1 MFGRPMLFCGSGMK
15 VSIDSVDAVQKKL
28 AFEIPAERV
37 SQELEK
43 AYRTVRLQA
52 RLKGFRPGKVPQP
65 VLNRYFGEQVAQ
77 EVSSLLVQESYPRA
91 VEEHD
96 LHVVTQPQI
105 VTEKLT
111 PGQPFRYSA
120 TVEVRPKVDITNYAG
135 ITVEKPQE
143 TVTEE
148 EVEASLQRLAESM
161 TQLAPVTD
169 RNRVE
174 DGDVLTLDYV
184 GLRGGRQVPGFE
196 AKGRVVEMGRESVLP
211 GFQDNLLGV
220 ERGRA
225 IQFSVAMPQPEGQA
239 EQTESVE
246 ESTQPLLFRVIIHD
260 IARKEVPALDDDFAK
275 DHGECDTLEELRNKI
290 RDNLYQVA
298 ERRGENQLHEALL
311 AGVYEK
317 NPFEVPPSLVR
328 EQLRQLFVEAGI
340 QKPEEDVSVGESRL
354 TDELRE
360 QFTTRARQNVQSA
373 FIVDTLIEQLSLSVS
388 EESVRQK
395 IEELSSA
402 NPEQKQRLEN
412 FYAQAENRQALERQL
427 LRERAIQAVVDK
439 AEIKTVDK
447 EVAAIPEKG

>member
-1 MFGRPMLFCGSGMK
+1 MK

-37 SQELEK
+37 SQEIEK
-43 AYRTVRLQA
+43 AYRTVQQQA
-52 RLKGFRPGKVPQP
+52 RLKGFRPGKVPRP
-65 VLNRYFGEQVAQ
+65 VLSRYFGEQVAQ

-96 LHVVTQPQI
+96 LHVVAQPQI

-120 TVEVRPKVDITNYAG
+120 TVEVRPQVEITDYAG
-135 ITVEKPQE
+135 IPVEKPHE

-148 EVEASLQRLAESM
+148 EIEASLQRLAESM
-161 TQLAPVTD
+161 TQLVPVTD
-169 RNRVE
+169 RDRVE
-174 DGDVLTLDYV
+174 ESDVLTLDYV
-184 GLRGGRQVPGFE
+184 GLRGGRPLPGLE
-196 AKGRVVEMGRESVLP
+196 AKGRLVEMGRETVLP
-211 GFQDNLLGV
+211 GFQDHLLGAQ
-220 ERGRA
+220 RGRA
-225 IQFSVAMPQPEGQA
+225 LQFSVPMPQPEEPA
-239 EQTESVE
+239 EPVAEPAQTV
-246 ESTQPLLFRVIIHD
+246 LFRVTVHD

-290 RDNLYQVA
+290 RDNLHQA
-298 ERRGENQLHEALL
+298 TERRVENQLHEALL

-340 QKPEEDVSVGESRL
+340 QRPEEDVSVGEGRL

-360 QFTTRARQNVQSA
+360 QFTARARQSVQSV
-373 FIVDTLIEQLSLSVS
+373 FIVDALVEQLSLSVS
-388 EESVRQK
+388 EKAVRQK

-402 NPEQKQRLEN
+402 NPEQKQQLEN
-412 FYAQAENRQALERQL
+412 FYAKAENRQALERQL
-427 LRERAIQAVVDK
+427 LREKAIQAVVDK
-439 AEIKTVDK
+439 AEIKAVDRD
-447 EVAAIPEKG
+447 VAGTGEKD

>member
-1 MFGRPMLFCGSGMK
+1 MK

-37 SQELEK
+37 SQEIEK
-43 AYRTVRLQA
+43 AYRTVQQQA
-52 RLKGFRPGKVPQP
+52 RLKGFRPGKVPRP
-65 VLNRYFGEQVAQ
+65 VLSRYFGEQVAQ

-96 LHVVTQPQI
+96 LHVVAQPQI

-120 TVEVRPKVDITNYAG
+120 TVEVRPQVEIMDYAG
-135 ITVEKPQE
+135 ITVEKSHE

-148 EVEASLQRLAESM
+148 EIEASLQRLAESM
-161 TQLAPVTD
+161 TQLVPVTD
-169 RNRVE
+169 RDNVE

-184 GLRGGRQVPGFE
+184 GLREGRPLPGLE
-196 AKGRVVEMGRESVLP
+196 AKGRLVEMGRETVLP
-211 GFQDNLLGV
+211 GFQDHLLGAQ
-220 ERGRA
+220 RSRA
-225 IQFSVAMPQPEGQA
+225 LQFSVLMPQPEGSA
-239 EQTESVE
+239 EPTAESGQTV
-246 ESTQPLLFRVIIHD
+246 LFRVTVHD
-260 IARKEVPALDDDFAK
+260 IARKEVPTLDDDFAK

-290 RDNLYQVA
+290 RDNLHQAA
-298 ERRGENQLHEALL
+298 ERRVENQLHEALL

-340 QKPEEDVSVGESRL
+340 QRPEEDVSIGEGRL

-360 QFTTRARQNVQSA
+360 QFTARARQSVQSV
-373 FIVDTLIEQLSLSVS
+373 FIVDALIAQLSLSVS
-388 EESVRQK
+388 EEEVGQK

-402 NPEQKQRLEN
+402 NPEQKQQLEN
-412 FYAQAENRQALERQL
+412 FYAKAENRQALERQL
-427 LRERAIQAVVDK
+427 LREKAIQTVVDK
-439 AEIKTVDK
+439 AEIKAVDRD
-447 EVAAIPEKG
+447 VAGTGEKD

>member
-1 MFGRPMLFCGSGMK
+1 MK

-37 SQELEK
+37 SQEVEK
-43 AYRTVRLQA
+43 AYRTVQQQA
-52 RLKGFRPGKVPQP
+52 RLKGFRPGKVPRP
-65 VLNRYFGEQVAQ
+65 VLSRYFGEQVAQ

-120 TVEVRPKVDITNYAG
+120 TVEVRPQVEITDYAG
-135 ITVEKPQE
+135 VTVEKPHE

-148 EVEASLQRLAESM
+148 EVEASLRRLAESM
-161 TQLAPVTD
+161 TQLVPITD
-169 RNRVE
+169 RDNIE

-184 GLRGGRQVPGFE
+184 GLREGRPLPGLE
-196 AKGRVVEMGRESVLP
+196 AKGRLVEMGRETVLP
-211 GFQDNLLGV
+211 GFQDHLLGAQ
-220 ERGRA
+220 RGRA
-225 IQFSVAMPQPEGQA
+225 LQFSVPMPRPEEPAEPAAEPAQA
-239 EQTESVE
+239 V
-246 ESTQPLLFRVIIHD
+246 LFRVTVHD

-290 RDNLYQVA
+290 RDNLHQAA
-298 ERRGENQLHEALL
+298 ERRAENQLHEALL

-340 QKPEEDVSVGESRL
+340 QRPEEDVSVGEGRL

-360 QFTTRARQNVQSA
+360 QFTVRARQSVQSV
-373 FIVDTLIEQLSLSVS
+373 FIVDALVEQLSLSVS
-388 EESVRQK
+388 EEAMRQK
-395 IEELSSA
+395 IAELSSA
-402 NPEQKQRLEN
+402 NPEQKQQLEN
-412 FYAQAENRQALERQL
+412 FYAKAENRQALERQL
-427 LRERAIQAVVDK
+427 LRAKAVQAVVDK
-439 AEIKTVDK
+439 AEIKAVDRD
-447 EVAAIPEKG
+447 VAGTGEKD

>member
-1 MFGRPMLFCGSGMK
+1 MK

-37 SQELEK
+37 SQEIEK
-43 AYRTVRLQA
+43 AYRTVQQQA
-52 RLKGFRPGKVPQP
+52 RLKGFRPGKVPRP
-65 VLNRYFGEQVAQ
+65 VLSRYFGEQVAQ

-96 LHVVTQPQI
+96 LHVVAQPQI

-120 TVEVRPKVDITNYAG
+120 TVEVRPQVEITDYAG
-135 ITVEKPQE
+135 IMVEKPHE
-143 TVTEE
+143 TVAEE

-161 TQLAPVTD
+161 TQLVPITD
-169 RNRVE
+169 RDRVE
-174 DGDVLTLDYV
+174 EGDVLTLDYV
-184 GLRGGRQVPGFE
+184 GLREGRPLPGLE
-196 AKGRVVEMGRESVLP
+196 AKGRLVEMGRETVLP
-211 GFQDNLLGV
+211 GFQDHLLGAQ
-220 ERGRA
+220 RGRA
-225 IQFSVAMPQPEGQA
+225 LQFSVAMPQPEEPAEPATEPAQA
-239 EQTESVE
+239 V
-246 ESTQPLLFRVIIHD
+246 LFRVTVHD

-290 RDNLYQVA
+290 RDNLYQA
-298 ERRGENQLHEALL
+298 TERRVENQLHEALL

-340 QKPEEDVSVGESRL
+340 QRPEEDVSVGEGRL

-360 QFTTRARQNVQSA
+360 QFTARARQSVQSV
-373 FIVDTLIEQLSLSVS
+373 FVVDALIEQLSLSVS
-388 EESVRQK
+388 GEEVAQK

-402 NPEQKQRLEN
+402 NPEQKQQLEN
-412 FYAQAENRQALERQL
+412 FYARAENRQALERQL
-427 LRERAIQAVVDK
+427 LREKAVQAVVDK
-439 AEIKTVDK
+439 AEIKAVDRD
-447 EVAAIPEKG
+447 VAGTGEKD

>member
-1 MFGRPMLFCGSGMK
+1 MK
-15 VSIDSVDAVQKKL
+15 VSIDSVGPVQKKL

-43 AYRTVRLQA
+43 AYRTVRQQA

-91 VEEHD
+91 VEEHG
-96 LHVVTQPQI
+96 LHVVAQPQI

-120 TVEVRPKVDITNYAG
+120 TVEVRPKVDIRDYAG
-135 ITVEKPQE
+135 IPVEKPQE

-161 TQLAPVTD
+161 TQLAPITD
-169 RNRVE
+169 RDRVE
-174 DGDVLTLDYV
+174 EGDVVTLDYV
-184 GLRGGRQVPGFE
+184 GLRGGRPVPEFE
-196 AKGRVVEMGRESVLP
+196 AKGRLVEMGRESVLP
-211 GFQDNLLGV
+211 GFQDNLLGAQ
-220 ERGRA
+220 RGRA
-225 IQFSVAMPQPEGQA
+225 LQFSVSMPQPEGQA
-239 EQTESVE
+239 ERAEPVAESA
-246 ESTQPLLFRVIIHD
+246 QPLLFRVTIHD

-275 DHGECDTLEELRNKI
+275 DHGECDTLGELRNKI
-290 RDNLYQVA
+290 RDSLHQAA
-298 ERRGENQLHEALL
+298 ERRAENQLHEALL
-311 AGVYEK
+311 AGVYER
-317 NPFEVPPSLVR
+317 NPFEVPPSLIR

-340 QKPEEDVSVGESRL
+340 QRPEEDVSVGEGRL
-354 TDELRE
+354 PDELRE
-360 QFTTRARQNVQSA
+360 QFTTRARQNVQSV
-373 FIVDTLIEQLSLSVS
+373 FIVDALVEQLSLSVS

-395 IEELSSA
+395 IEALSSA

-427 LRERAIQAVVDK
+427 LREKAIQAVVDK
-439 AEIKTVDK
+439 AEIKAVDR
-447 EVAAIPEKG
+447 EVVGRLEKA